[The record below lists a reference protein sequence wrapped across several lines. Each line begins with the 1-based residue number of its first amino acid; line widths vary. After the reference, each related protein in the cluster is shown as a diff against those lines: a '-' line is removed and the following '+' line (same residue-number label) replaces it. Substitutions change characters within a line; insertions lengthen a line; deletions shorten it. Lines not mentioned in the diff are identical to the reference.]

1 MSQKNTMIPKRIA
14 QIRFGLME
22 PKEIRQMSAVEVKT
36 ADTYKDD
43 GHAYRQGLMD
53 PHMGV
58 IEPGLVCPTDNC
70 KYDESPGHF
79 GHIAL
84 ELPVIHIGFVNL
96 IKTALKATCSKCSKI
111 LLHDTPSTHPSNPE
125 LSEQDYYRTR
135 IRDIIIKHG
144 VGSTEF
150 SKIIKEVEKITT
162 GTRRGQCM
170 HCQAMQGKIMLDKPT
185 TFKEKKESQGAGK
198 GEVERKLNPRDVRE
212 WLSAIPSE
220 HLIFI
225 GMDKDNRP
233 EWVVL
238 KVLPV
243 PPITVR
249 PSITL
254 DSGDRSE
261 DDLTHKLVDVLRINQ
276 RLRENRDT
284 GAPQLI
290 VEDLWELLQYH
301 ITTYFDNQTSGIPP
315 ARHRSGRTL
324 KTLTQRL
331 KGKEGRFRSNL
342 SGKRVN
348 FCARSVISPDPYL
361 GVNEVGVPKKI
372 AKELTVPIRVT
383 SRNREQMRQMIL
395 RGPDVH
401 PGVNYIIRG
410 DNRRVRINQRSRLI
424 NAGFR
429 CHNPECSEETTLR
442 PDMHQCLPA
451 PNFLPGLV
459 IKPEIF
465 VNPVDGSQETS
476 YVVDDDATLANL
488 RGEDVNGQNLPED
501 DPRAKLH
508 YRWMHELA
516 QADKVHPDPHPEHLE
531 VSCPH
536 CGSPADEW
544 GDRTGVEDRL
554 ATIDRNGNPKPG
566 LLVERHLIDGDV
578 AIFNR
583 QPSLHRMS
591 MMVHEVRVMEGHTF
605 RFNLAVCTP
614 YNADFDGD
622 EMNLHV
628 IQSEEARAEAKI
640 LMRVQEHILTPR
652 YGGAVIGGI
661 HDHIS
666 GAYLLS
672 RPGTL
677 INRRH
682 GLEMIGNIGWTGDLP
697 EIVKDENGKEC
708 FRGQDIISLIIPD
721 NIHLRFRSRS
731 NDDVVVKNGMVEGT
745 LDKRAIGAEDGRLLD
760 AIVQTNGPELGAKF
774 LDDFTRLSIAACT
787 SLGFTTGIDDEDLS
801 ADALQS
807 IRNAN
812 TEAGVLVQEALDKFG
827 KDGKG
832 YETRPGRTPRET
844 LEEDIMVILDQGKQE
859 AGDVA
864 KDELAQSGSTNAAVN
879 MAISGARGSMDNLN
893 MMAGSIGQAKVR
905 GKRLERGYNERVL
918 PHFRRGGR
926 AAADRGFIASSFKRG
941 LEPTEFFML
950 SISGRESLV
959 DTAVR
964 TAKSGYMQRRLINA
978 MDDLKVY
985 DDEMLSV
992 RNTAN
997 RIIQFSYGEDGIDP
1011 SRGVH
1016 GSPFNIDVIVDEA
1029 LGTEGATVVLRES
1042 KERDE
1047 KEEDF
1052 GGWEHEPETPEGGE
1066 V

>member
-96 IKTALKATCSKCSKI
+96 IKTALKATCSKCSRV

-135 IRDIIIKHG
+135 IRDIQIKHG

-150 SKIIKEVEKITT
+150 AKIIKEVEKVTT
-162 GTRRGQCM
+162 GARRVQCM

-185 TFKEKKESQGAGK
+185 TFKEKKEAQGQGTS
-198 GEVERKLNPRDVRE
+198 EVERKLNPRDVRE
-212 WLSAIPSE
+212 WLSAIPSDD
-220 HLIFI
+220 LIFI
-225 GMDKDNRP
+225 GMDKQNRP
-233 EWVVL
+233 EWIVL

-361 GVNEVGVPKKI
+361 GVNEVGVPTKI

-459 IKPEIF
+459 IKPEIY
-465 VNPVDGSQETS
+465 VNPDGSQDTS
-476 YVVDDDATLANL
+476 YVVDDTATLANL
-488 RGEDVNGQNLPED
+488 RGEDLDGQKLAED

-531 VSCPH
+531 ISCPH

-544 GDRTGVEDRL
+544 GDRTRVEDRL
-554 ATIDRNGNPKPG
+554 STIDRNGNPKPG

-682 GLEMIGNIGWTGDLP
+682 GLEMLGNIGFIGDLP
-697 EIVKDENGKEC
+697 EVVKNENGVEC
-708 FRGQDIISLIIPD
+708 FRGQDIISLIVPD

-731 NDDVVVKNGMVEGT
+731 NDDVVVKNGKVEGT

-760 AIVQTNGPELGAKF
+760 AIVQTNGPEKGAKF

-801 ADALQS
+801 ASALEAIRDA
-807 IRNAN
+807 NV
-812 TEAGVLVQEALDKFG
+812 EAGILVQQALDKFG
-827 KDGKG
+827 KDGRG
-832 YETRPGRTPRET
+832 YETRAGRTPRET
-844 LEEDIMVILDQGKQE
+844 LEEDIMVILDQGKQQ

-926 AAADRGFIASSFKRG
+926 AAADRGFISSSFKRG

-985 DDEMLSV
+985 DDSMLSV

-1029 LGTEGATVVLRES
+1029 LGTEGATVVVRDSFERE
-1042 KERDE
+1042 E

-1052 GGWEHEPETPEGGE
+1052 GGIEFDEPDSVGGDD
-1066 V
+1066 